1 MGAFALQPHVAEF
14 LDVVMHDETLDYRI
28 EEIEVPAGSPL
39 AGRTLA
45 EPDLVVATGSL
56 LMALR
61 SPTGQF
67 VANPPPERRLDPGT
81 ILIALGTAPQLDA
94 LRREVK
100 QSEGNRFALTD
111 SCALTVPVPGYGEPT
126 GNMRSAR

>member
-14 LDVVMHDETLDYRI
+14 SHVVMHDETLDYRI
-28 EEIEVPAGSPL
+28 EEVEVSPASPL

-45 EPDLVVATGSL
+45 EAGLAAATGSL

-67 VANPPPERRLDPGT
+67 VAHPTMEQRLDPGT
-81 ILIALGTAPQLDA
+81 IVIALGTAPQLDA
-94 LRREVK
+94 LRREVR
-100 QSEGNRFALTD
+100 QSEGIY
-111 SCALTVPVPGYGEPT
+111 SP
-126 GNMRSAR
+126 